1 MRNENRH
8 GEAPTDFIGEKK
20 NLLRY
25 LKTKL
30 PALFEVKKGHDVY
43 LKKIVWVILI

>member
-1 MRNENRH
+1 MKTGMEKPLQTLL
-8 GEAPTDFIGEKK
+8 GKKK